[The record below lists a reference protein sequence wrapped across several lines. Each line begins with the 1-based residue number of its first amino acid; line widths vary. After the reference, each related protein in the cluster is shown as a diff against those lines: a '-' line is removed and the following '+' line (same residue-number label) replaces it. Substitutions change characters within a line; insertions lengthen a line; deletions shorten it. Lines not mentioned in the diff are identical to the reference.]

1 MRRTLL
7 VQRLLALFVAG
18 WLLFDFPLLR
28 LALVDGSAAASPTLL
43 GMPRL
48 PLLLFVGWGLLIAVL
63 AVWME
68 RAEDEP
74 REGDAEAA
82 ASRRGVESHA
92 AATAPEGR

>member
-28 LALVDGSAAASPTLL
+28 LALADASEAASPTLL
-43 GMPRL
+43 GLPRL
-48 PLLLFVGWGLLIAVL
+48 PLLLFAGWGLLIAVL

-68 RAEDEP
+68 RAEDEAP
-74 REGDAEAA
+74 EGDAAA
-82 ASRRGVESHA
+82 AALHQGAESRAG
-92 AATAPEGR
+92 AATPGDR